1 MKTILSH
8 KLRFASIGVLGL
20 GVVAVILAY
29 QSGATSQEGRQGFT
43 LYSTMTTIM
52 QDGVPRVTGNR
63 IRYQRAD
70 GSFKQVTNYTA
81 ADGTTTKSDILYGLP
96 NRGVFLVNE
105 RDKKVEFLSSL
116 SEKSIALSEEDLHSS
131 HRNIIREDNLMGYR
145 VLVAR
150 VGDDSDYTEL
160 YHAPSL
166 MGFQI
171 KTVSVSPTATLKIE
185 PTKIVIGNPPPSEI
199 ANVPRY
205 PMTYDLFEDKIRTVE
220 ERGGSPE
227 AAQRMRETLRAAR
240 NASPQ

>member
-8 KLRFASIGVLGL
+8 KLRFASLAVLGL
-20 GVVAVILAY
+20 GVVALILAY
-29 QSGATSQEGRQGFT
+29 QSRATSQEGRQGFT

-52 QDGVPRVTGNR
+52 QDGSQTITGNR

-70 GSFKQVTNYTA
+70 GSFKQVTTYLA
-81 ADGTTTKSDILYGLP
+81 PDGTVTKTDILYGSP
-96 NRGVFLVNE
+96 NRGVFLVE
-105 RDKKVEFLSSL
+105 EKAKKIQFLSSL
-116 SEKSIALSEEDLHSS
+116 SEKSIALSEKDLHAS
-131 HRNIIREDNLMGYR
+131 HRNLVREETLMGYR

-150 VGDDSDYTEL
+150 DGDDSTYTEL

-171 KTVSVSPTATLKIE
+171 KTVSVGPDSTLKIE
-185 PTKIVIGNPPPSEI
+185 PTKIVPGNPAAREI

-205 PMTYDLFEDKIRTVE
+205 PMAYDLFEEKIKSVE
-220 ERGGSPE
+220 ERGSAD
-227 AAQRMRETLRAAR
+227 AAQQMRETLRAAK

>member
-8 KLRFASIGVLGL
+8 KLRLASLGVLGL
-20 GVVAVILAY
+20 GVVALILSY
-29 QSGATSQEGRQGFT
+29 QSRATSQEGRQGFT

-52 QDGVPRVTGNR
+52 QDGSPAITGTR

-70 GSFKQVTNYTA
+70 GSFKQVTTYLA
-81 ADGTTTKSDILYGLP
+81 PDGTVTKTDILFGSP
-96 NRGVFLVNE
+96 NRGVFLVEE
-105 RDKKVEFLSSL
+105 RAKKIEFISSL

-131 HRNIIREDNLMGYR
+131 HRNIVREETLMGYK

-150 VGDDSDYTEL
+150 VGDDSTYTEL

-171 KTVSVSPTATLKIE
+171 KTVSASPESTLKIE
-185 PTKIVIGNPPPSEI
+185 PTKIVLDNPAASEI

-205 PMTYDLFEDKIRTVE
+205 PMSYALFEEKIKTME
-220 ERGGSPE
+220 DRGNAE
-227 AAQRMRETLRAAR
+227 AAQQMRETLRAAK

>member
-8 KLRFASIGVLGL
+8 KLRFASLAVLGL
-20 GVVAVILAY
+20 GVVALILAY
-29 QSGATSQEGRQGFT
+29 QSRATSQEGRQGFT

-52 QDGVPRVTGNR
+52 EGGTPAITGTR

-70 GSFKQVTNYTA
+70 GSFKQVTTYLA
-81 ADGTTTKSDILYGLP
+81 PDGTTTKTDILYGLP
-96 NRGVFLVNE
+96 NRGVFLVE
-105 RDKKVEFLSSL
+105 EKEKRIEFISSL
-116 SEKSIALSEEDLHSS
+116 SEKSIVLSEEDLHSV
-131 HRNIIREDNLMGYR
+131 HRNIVREENLLGYR

-171 KTVSVSPTATLKIE
+171 KTVSANPTSTLTIE
-185 PTKIVIGNPPPSEI
+185 PTKIVLGNPPASEI

-205 PMTYDLFEDKIRTVE
+205 PMSYLLFEEKIKTVE
-220 ERGGSPE
+220 DRGSAE
-227 AAQRMRETLRAAR
+227 AAQKMRETLRAAK
-240 NASPQ
+240 NAARQ